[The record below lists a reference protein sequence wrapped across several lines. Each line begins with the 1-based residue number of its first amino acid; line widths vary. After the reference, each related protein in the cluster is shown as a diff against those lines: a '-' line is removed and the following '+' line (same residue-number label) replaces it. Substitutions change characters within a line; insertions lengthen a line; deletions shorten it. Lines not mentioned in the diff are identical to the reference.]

1 MGEGKVEGMGRGCTF
16 TLRDLAGSQ
25 GKGKEG
31 RGEEK
36 RASVCWRNFASPP
49 RELLGISYLI

>member
-1 MGEGKVEGMGRGCTF
+1 MEGMGRGCTF